1 MVLLRH
7 IEILKDHTPKRLKSS
22 HFYKNKNKK
31 PVIIFQLCI
40 YFSFFFLAYKLIKNI
55 HDQEI

>member
-7 IEILKDHTPKRLKSS
+7 IKILKDHTPKRLKSS

-40 YFSFFFLAYKLIKNI
+40 YFSFFGIQTYQK
-55 HDQEI
+55 HS